1 MLIETIAST
10 LDEALSLEALG
21 ADRIE
26 LVSAVSEGGLTPSHA
41 LIQKV
46 CEQCSIPVNVMIKT
60 RKDYQFSDRDMEVM
74 LADLEY
80 IKSTKAQGIVFGAL
94 KGQKLNKAYI
104 ETIINNKGHL
114 SMTLNRCFDR
124 CDNFDE
130 ALQYV
135 KNLKIDRILSS
146 GHENSVIDG
155 SENFKKI
162 QQVCPNLK
170 IMAGA
175 GLNVSN
181 VKKFVEDVLPE
192 EIHFGSGTHLDGKW
206 NNPISEEVMKYLTS
220 LK

>member
-41 LIQKV
+41 MIQKV
-46 CEQCSIPVNVMIKT
+46 CEQCRIPVNVMIKT

-80 IKSTKAQGIVFGAL
+80 IKTTKAHGIVFGAL
-94 KGQKLNKAYI
+94 KGLKLNKAYI
-104 ETIINNKGHL
+104 EVIIKNKGHL

-124 CDNFDE
+124 SDDFNE
-130 ALQYV
+130 ALHYV
-135 KNLKIDRILSS
+135 KDLEIDRILSS

-155 SENFKKI
+155 SENFKTI
-162 QQVCPNLK
+162 QRMCPNIK
-170 IMAGA
+170 VMAGA

-206 NNPISEEVMKYLTS
+206 DHPISEAVMNYLKS